1 MYIYEWRY
9 LNADGNQMTMNQM
22 ARAMNYW
29 KQPGDTGC
37 NPKPVAGNA
46 SNSYANSTRWLQRG
60 DYLRI
65 KDVTLAYNL
74 PQNWLKKIN
83 MKGAKIYFSALN
95 PYTFHDVYWWDPERG
110 MEGMGWGIYP
120 HTKTFAGGIELT
132 F

>member
-37 NPKPVAGNA
+37 NPKPVAGNTTQ
-46 SNSYANSTRWLQRG
+46 SMMNSTRWIQRG

-65 KDVTLAYNL
+65 KSITVGYTLPKKYTKKALMEEVRFSVSGQNL
-74 PQNWLKKIN
+74 
-83 MKGAKIYFSALN
+83 
-95 PYTFHDVYWWDPERG
+95 YTFTRYKGLDPEVG
-110 MEGMGWGIYP
+110 GSGIDSNVYP
-120 HTKTFAGGIELT
+120 LTRNFTFGLNIM

>member
-9 LNADGNQMTMNQM
+9 INADGNQMTMNQ
-22 ARAMNYW
+22 RASALNYW
-29 KQPGDTGC
+29 KQPGDTGVQ
-37 NPKPVAGNA
+37 PRPVAGNA
-46 SNSYANSTRWLQRG
+46 TNSYGNSTRWLQRG

-65 KDVTLAYNL
+65 KDVTLSYNL
-74 PQNWLKKIN
+74 PQNLLKKIN
-83 MKGAKIYFSALN
+83 MKGAKVYVSALN
-95 PYTFHDVYWWDPERG
+95 PYTFHDVDWWDPERG